1 MIPPPNG
8 IPIGSAIL
16 QSTVQV
22 VGITGVP
29 NSTQTE
35 TAEHGTP
42 VEIGRT
48 YRMHATW
55 PKVNVFYLI
64 SQRHIVCICLQQ
76 NSVQPDTKSTSSH

>member
-8 IPIGSAIL
+8 ILIGSAIL

-35 TAEHGTP
+35 TAEHGN
-42 VEIGRT
+42 E
-48 YRMHATW
+48 
-55 PKVNVFYLI
+55 
-64 SQRHIVCICLQQ
+64 
-76 NSVQPDTKSTSSH
+76 

>member
-8 IPIGSAIL
+8 ILIGSAIL

-35 TAEHGTP
+35 TAEHGNERTNVYQPFVRDYPGEP
-42 VEIGRT
+42 VPER
-48 YRMHATW
+48 
-55 PKVNVFYLI
+55 
-64 SQRHIVCICLQQ
+64 
-76 NSVQPDTKSTSSH
+76 